1 MTTIKVNKTI
11 FPKEPIY
18 NKGKWFEYISE
29 QVKKNKYNE
38 SNKN

>member
-1 MTTIKVNKTI
+1 MTTIIVSKTI
-11 FPKEPIY
+11 FPKEPIH
-18 NKGKWFEYISE
+18 NINKWFEYISE